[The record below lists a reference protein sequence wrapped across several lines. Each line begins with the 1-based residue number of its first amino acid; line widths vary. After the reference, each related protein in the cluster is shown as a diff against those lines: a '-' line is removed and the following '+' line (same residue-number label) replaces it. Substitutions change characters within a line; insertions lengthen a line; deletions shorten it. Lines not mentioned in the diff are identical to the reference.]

1 MMIGISSETLGAA
14 KRYVDESL
22 LGGGAVV
29 GKNVTVSSITPID
42 GGNKVTFTY
51 TLDDGTAKT
60 STLDVLD
67 AYGVAL
73 KNGFVG
79 TEAEWLESLK
89 MDANELETIVQ
100 QEVADQIGS
109 TVEDS
114 VEEQIDNNLATE
126 DLDFSGLF

>member
-1 MMIGISSETLGAA
+1 MNGTIAYALSRKYTEQSLEGLGALKGKNATISSIAPIN
-14 KRYVDESL
+14 
-22 LGGGAVV
+22 GG
-29 GKNVTVSSITPID
+29 SQIT
-42 GGNKVTFTY
+42 FAY
-51 TLDDGTAKT
+51 TLDDGTQQT

-79 TEAEWLESLK
+79 TEEEWLESLK
-89 MDANELETIVQ
+89 MDVDELETIVQ

-109 TVEDS
+109 TVEDN
-114 VEEQIDNNLATE
+114 VEEIIDEKLATD